1 MAEKRTR
8 RFKFDER
15 VRQILLHDWD
25 PIGVGYK
32 RECQDEYDSYIGGV
46 QSLLMSGVSPEKVA
60 RHLALLESGPMG
72 LPSSVDANM
81 AVAKKLCALN
91 LKDEIKERAV

>member
-1 MAEKRTR
+1 MKKRRKR
-8 RFKFDER
+8 RFRFDER

-25 PIGVGYK
+25 PIRVGDR
-32 RECQDEYDSYIGGV
+32 RECQDEYDSYVGGV

-60 RHLALLESGPMG
+60 RHLALIEGQWMG

-81 AVAKKLCALN
+81 AVAKKLCALG
-91 LKDEIKERAV
+91 LQAETHKRVV